1 MQDFYEIGKQRRN
14 GVGQMTSVIRAQL
27 QSLLL
32 FWGYDHLLFVL
43 TFSEMARLCLLL
55 LAKSWGS
62 WKARVTAFPMA
73 FRSVL
78 GAVPSWSHIEE
89 GLLGF
94 VTSLPAPPA
103 TLRSPPPHQAL
114 NSQISV
120 ATVLFLLLIS
130 PENEVAVATERLFPF
145 LFPPPT
151 PP

>member
-1 MQDFYEIGKQRRN
+1 
-14 GVGQMTSVIRAQL
+14 MTSVIRAQL

-43 TFSEMARLCLLL
+43 TFSEMARLCLSLL
-55 LAKSWGS
+55 FAKSWGS

-103 TLRSPPPHQAL
+103 TLRSPPPSAEFADLSCHGPVSSSHFARKRGSCSHRKTFSFSLPSSYPSLDLSGLWRHVCSFQL
-114 NSQISV
+114 
-120 ATVLFLLLIS
+120 
-130 PENEVAVATERLFPF
+130 P
-145 LFPPPT
+145 
-151 PP
+151 